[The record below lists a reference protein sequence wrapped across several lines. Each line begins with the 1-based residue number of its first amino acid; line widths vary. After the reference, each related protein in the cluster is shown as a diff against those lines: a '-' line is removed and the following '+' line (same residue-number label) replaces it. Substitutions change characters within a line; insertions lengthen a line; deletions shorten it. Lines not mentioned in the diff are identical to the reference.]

1 MLTKIVENSQLKFL
15 TCAAIP
21 CLGYG
26 LVALSKSSGRKAN
39 RVELGLRRASAGAVV
54 SAVVLVCWHGS
65 LQEPMY
71 DLSAYL
77 VLLYT
82 LARVGTSVSD
92 VLLEPSAKTPTRKS
106 VLRLLGGHLL
116 VLCAVSIA
124 LVYERIDPSILAK
137 PIVGHMIRFMRA
149 KYEVVSLVG
158 FVYLLVCA
166 AIAGATGAAV
176 QTKSLP
182 IREEGDSMT
191 NVTVL
196 QLVAM
201 VGIQVA
207 LVSNIYSPG
216 TFALDSL

>member
-1 MLTKIVENSQLKFL
+1 M
-15 TCAAIP
+15 
-21 CLGYG
+21 
-26 LVALSKSSGRKAN
+26 
-39 RVELGLRRASAGAVV
+39 
-54 SAVVLVCWHGS
+54 
-65 LQEPMY
+65 
-71 DLSAYL
+71 
-77 VLLYT
+77 
-82 LARVGTSVSD
+82 
-92 VLLEPSAKTPTRKS
+92 LLESSAKTPTRKS